1 MEKRLYLKFP
11 TMEDKEKVL
20 EFKNEFIFYNSTMA
34 GSAGL
39 DRYNSYEEWLEKI
52 NNDISKKTCAENMV
66 PATLFL
72 AYRIEDNKLIG
83 IIQIRHYLNDF
94 LVFHGGHIGDS
105 VRPTER
111 GKGYATE
118 QIALAL
124 NECKKLNIKKVLMT
138 CRKQNLASAKTI
150 QKNGG
155 VLENEVIDNG
165 ETIQRYWINLENKN
179 SKGEKENESY
189 RGK

>member
-11 TMEDKEKVL
+11 TTEDKENII
-20 EFKNEFIFYNSTMA
+20 EFKNEFIFYNSSMA
-34 GSAGL
+34 GSGGL
-39 DRYNSYEEWLEKI
+39 DKFETFEEWFDKI
-52 NNDISKKTCAENMV
+52 NKDLKQETCGEGRV
-66 PATLFL
+66 PSTLYL
-72 AYRIEDNKLIG
+72 TYRISDNKLIG

-94 LVFHGGHIGDS
+94 LLFHGGHIGDS

-124 NECKKLNIKKVLMT
+124 NECKNLNIKNVLMT
-138 CRKQNLASAKTI
+138 CNQQNIASQKTI

-155 VLENEVIDNG
+155 VLENEVKDKG
-165 ETIQRYWINLENKN
+165 EIIQRYWINI
-179 SKGEKENESY
+179 EK
-189 RGK
+189 K